1 MMRITTW
8 IINFAPLGVCFL
20 VAGQLLEMKDVQKEL
35 RKLGWYVLVVILGL
49 ALHGLLVLPLI
60 YTVICRKLPF
70 RSTKKVF
77 PLHTSKKLIFH
88 RQFQIKTIF
97 LKIIAGSLQTRAR
110 RS

>member
-1 MMRITTW
+1 MFSIVTGIAIAVTGEEAKPLLKFFESVSIVMMRITTW

-70 RSTKKVF
+70 R
-77 PLHTSKKLIFH
+77 
-88 RQFQIKTIF
+88 
-97 LKIIAGSLQTRAR
+97 
-110 RS
+110 